1 MKTFHK
7 VFALAAMGTILLGG
21 CASTDPYSDT
31 RSNPYPD
38 SRSGNSQRYITA
50 YGVVDSINTV
60 QNNSNSSD
68 SPIGIGTVIGGVVGG
83 VLGNQVGGGT
93 GRTVA
98 TAAGAVGGAVVGHQI
113 EKNRNNAH
121 ANIYRISIR
130 LNNGAYENFTQD
142 SIGDMRVGD
151 RVRIDNGHVSR
162 Y

>member
-7 VFALAAMGTILLGG
+7 VFLIAAASVFMLGG
-21 CASTDPYSDT
+21 CANNTPYSDQ
-31 RSNPYPD
+31 NYPNQGAN
-38 SRSGNSQRYITA
+38 STPRYASG
-50 YGVVDSINTV
+50 YGVIDSINAV
-60 QNNSNSSD
+60 QTDNNG

-98 TAAGAVGGAVVGHQI
+98 TAAGAVGGAVVGHEI
-113 EKNRNNAH
+113 EKNRN
-121 ANIYRISIR
+121 ANSRAYRIGVR
-130 LNNGAYENFTQD
+130 LNNGAYETYTQD

-151 RVRIDNGHVSR
+151 RVRINNGHVTS

>member
-7 VFALAAMGTILLGG
+7 VLAIAGMSVILLGG
-21 CASTDPYSDT
+21 CASTNPYPDT
-31 RSNPYPD
+31 RSNNPYPD
-38 SRSGNSQRYITA
+38 NQSGNAPRYSSA

-60 QNNSNSSD
+60 RTDSNG

-98 TAAGAVGGAVVGHQI
+98 TAAGAVGGAIVGHQI
-113 EKNRNNAH
+113 EKNRNAANAD
-121 ANIYRISIR
+121 AFQIR
-130 LNNGAYENFTQD
+130 VRLDNGAYETFTQND
-142 SIGDMRVGD
+142 IGDMRVGD
-151 RVRIDNGHVSR
+151 RVRIDNNHVTR